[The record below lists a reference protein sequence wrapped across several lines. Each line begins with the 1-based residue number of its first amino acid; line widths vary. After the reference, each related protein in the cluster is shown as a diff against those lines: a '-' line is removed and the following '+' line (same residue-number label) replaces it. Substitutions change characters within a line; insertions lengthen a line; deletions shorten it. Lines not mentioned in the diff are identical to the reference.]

1 MLSSLI
7 LLISP
12 QTFVDHFSVRVY
24 FYGIH
29 KLLVKNKQTNKQQTK
44 LNVFGEKGWIEVV

>member
-29 KLLVKNKQTNKQQTK
+29 KLLVKNKQTNKQTK

>member
-7 LLISP
+7 PLISL

-29 KLLVKNKQTNKQQTK
+29 KLLVKNKQTK
-44 LNVFGEKGWIEVV
+44 LNVFGEKGWIGVV